1 MSDAAPSRFDSPAS
15 VRDGLR
21 NVNYLAD
28 EGIAGVV
35 FLAERLGKPILVEGP
50 AGTGKTQ
57 LAKSVAELTGA
68 RLIRLQ
74 CYEGLDES
82 KALYEWNYKKQLL
95 RIQAQRVAESDGS
108 EGWTDI
114 EEDIFSEPFLLT
126 RPLLEAIRADEPV
139 VLLID
144 EVDRVEVET
153 EALLLEILSDY
164 QVSIPELGT
173 VSAKQ
178 IPLVFLTSNNTREL
192 SEALKRRCLFLHID
206 YPDLDREREIVLTRV
221 PGISEALADQVVRIV
236 RSIRSLELKKAPSV
250 SETLDWARTLLLLGI
265 QSVDAATATETLH
278 ILLKYQSD
286 IEKATKD
293 LNSSAGSSS
302 R

>member
-1 MSDAAPSRFDSPAS
+1 MARFES
-15 VRDGLR
+15 VTQVREGLR
-21 NVNYLAD
+21 DLNYLAD
-28 EGIAGVV
+28 EGIASVV
-35 FLAERLGKPILVEGP
+35 FLADRLQKPILVEGP

-95 RIQAQRVAESDGS
+95 RIQAERKSDS
-108 EGWTDI
+108 WKDI
-114 EEDIFSEPFLLT
+114 EDDIFSEEFLLT
-126 RPLLEAIRADEPV
+126 RPLLEAIRAEDPV

-144 EVDRVEVET
+144 EVDRVELET
-153 EALLLEILSDY
+153 EALLLEILSEY

-173 VSAKQ
+173 ITARQ

-206 YPDLDREREIVLTRV
+206 YPDLEREKEIVLTRI
-221 PGISEALADQVVRIV
+221 PGITENLADQVARIV
-236 RSIRSLELKKAPSV
+236 RSIRQLELKKAPSV
-250 SETLDWARTLLLLGI
+250 SETLDWARTLVLLNI
-265 QSVDAATATETLH
+265 ESIDAQTAKETLH

-286 IEKATKD
+286 IAKAAKE
-293 LNSSAGSSS
+293 LSSS
-302 R
+302 K